1 MARIYWTGAVIKVG
15 GATIGRQGS
24 KARAEKGTARE
35 ETMAGMQFYLSI
47 GIPSLLLALGMIG
60 DGLLFNGLSARMSSL
75 EARMLALETRVNTRF
90 DLIMGRLSDLDTGLS
105 VLQDRSKR

>member
-1 MARIYWTGAVIKVG
+1 MAD
-15 GATIGRQGS
+15 
-24 KARAEKGTARE
+24 
-35 ETMAGMQFYLSI
+35 MQFYLSI